1 MEVPKKM
8 SREQRR
14 EQLLQVAYEIIRA
27 EGTDA
32 LTLAR
37 VAEQAG
43 VSKPIAYEHFGT
55 RSGLL
60 IALYRDYD
68 ERQTLAMRAAI
79 EAAGKTAPDV
89 ASILSAAYVD
99 CAVSSGPECGAI
111 TAALSG
117 SEEMEELLQGCRESF
132 LEECRGALSP
142 FAGLEGGPS
151 HAILVGMLGAAE
163 SLSQAAA
170 LGRLSRE
177 EAVEALSQ
185 VMVGALGQ
193 GPKVD

>member
-1 MEVPKKM
+1 MEASKKM

-14 EQLLQVAYEIIRA
+14 SQLLEVAYEIIGA

-60 IALYRDYD
+60 AALFREYD
-68 ERQTLAMRAAI
+68 ERQNAAMRAAL
-79 EAAGKTAPDV
+79 EARGETTQDV
-89 ASILSAAYVD
+89 AEILSAAYVD
-99 CAVSSGPECGAI
+99 CVVSSPTCGAI
-111 TAALSG
+111 MAALSG
-117 SEEMEELLQGCRESF
+117 SGELEELLQGCRDSF
-132 LEECRGALSP
+132 LEDCRQALAP
-142 FAGLEGGPS
+142 FAPSGGPS
-151 HAILVGMLGAAE
+151 HAILVGVVGAAE
-163 SLSQAAA
+163 FLSQAAA
-170 LGRLSRE
+170 EGRLSRD
-177 EAVEALSQ
+177 EAVAALSR

-193 GPKVD
+193 DSQAG